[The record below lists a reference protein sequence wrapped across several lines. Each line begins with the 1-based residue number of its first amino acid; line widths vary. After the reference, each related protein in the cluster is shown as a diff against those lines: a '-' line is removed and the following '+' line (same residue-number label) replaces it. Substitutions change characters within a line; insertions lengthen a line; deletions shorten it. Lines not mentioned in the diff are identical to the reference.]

1 MALCRSLS
9 MKKIVYLCLIF
20 ISCNA
25 QLPPLNNL
33 FECPAPISYGTVLK
47 NELAHYPDDVIVFG
61 HRPFGNTDYM
71 FQFDKKGG
79 TFINTNIIITKN
91 YDAFHQDSL
100 SELLMIYHCVAG
112 EFDTIRPNYFSFQLI
127 NEEACAF
134 NCSLS
139 IGDSTLLNC
148 SYSF

>member
-1 MALCRSLS
+1 MALCRSLR
-9 MKKIVYLCLIF
+9 MKKTIYLCLIF

-33 FECPAPISYGTVLK
+33 FECPAPISYRTVLK
-47 NELAHYPDDVIVFG
+47 NELAYYPDDVIVFG
-61 HRPFGNTDYM
+61 YKPFQNTDYI
-71 FQFDKKGG
+71 FQFDKKGS
-79 TFINTNIIITKN
+79 TFINTNIIITKS

-100 SELLMIYHCVAG
+100 ADLLSKYNCILQA
-112 EFDTIRPNYFSFQLI
+112 FDTISANYFNFQLI
-127 NEEACAF
+127 NEEACVF

-139 IGDSTLLNC
+139 IGDSSLLNC